1 MLDGKYLELVFF
13 SIGMEENDITH

>member
-1 MLDGKYLELVFF
+1 MLDGKYVEPVF